1 MHEANKRGKQISNHC
16 KSNGPNK
23 MKMRKNLIAYV
34 IIFTLRVN
42 HNPTLEAKE
51 ILDESR

>member
-1 MHEANKRGKQISNHC
+1 
-16 KSNGPNK
+16 

-51 ILDESR
+51 ILDESRWDEINDLMDA